1 MARALW
7 KGAISFGLVHI
18 PVELISASL
27 DHELELS
34 MLDRRDF
41 APVGYQRYNKQTG
54 KEVAWDD
61 IVKGYE
67 YKTDEYVVL
76 SDADLKQAN
85 VKATQTIDILT
96 FVDASEVPLT
106 FYEHPYYLLPAKGG
120 EKVYALL
127 RETLRKAGK
136 VGVATMVMR
145 TKQHL
150 CALVC
155 IGDAIVLNTLR
166 YADEIRATDD
176 LDLPG
181 STLKAAGISD
191 KELKMALS
199 LVEGMSE
206 AWQPQQYHD
215 SYRED
220 VLALVKK
227 KIKTKQTRT
236 ITAPEADSEEQAPAS
251 NVVDLVALLQQS
263 LGKKGQGCAQTC
275 RAQDSNTPAQGRLI
289 NQPAVSSAIK
299 AWWTPTAAIT
309 PSPMANVILAMARAA
324 SPAAYTP
331 GTDVIFIV
339 SVCNTGPI
347 IPSSTTQPSRAASG
361 LACSIGAAR
370 NSARRGSKRPS
381 CRRTPSMAGA
391 APSMAV
397 TATGS
402 METLRRASN
411 CRASSSSDGMPAVN
425 RVTSPQSAIRLAW
438 CTEAGKRPST
448 PMAWP
453 PAPPPIS

>member
-27 DHELELS
+27 DHELDLS

-41 APVGYQRYNKQTG
+41 APIGYKRYNKRTG
-54 KEVAWDD
+54 KEVEWDD
-61 IVKGYE
+61 IIKGYE
-67 YKTDEYVVL
+67 YKTDAYVVL
-76 SDADLKQAN
+76 SDEDLRQAN

-127 RETLRKAGK
+127 RETLRKANK
-136 VGVATMVMR
+136 VGIASVVMR

-155 IGDAIVLNTLR
+155 VGDAIVLNTLR
-166 YADEIRATDD
+166 YADELRPTDD

-206 AWQPQQYHD
+206 TWQPEQYHD

-227 KIKTKQTRT
+227 KIKARQTKT
-236 ITAPEADSEEQAPAS
+236 ITPPAPAPEEEHGS
-251 NVVDLVALLQQS
+251 NVIDLVALLQQS
-263 LGKKGQGCAQTC
+263 LG
-275 RAQDSNTPAQGRLI
+275 R
-289 NQPAVSSAIK
+289 K
-299 AWWTPTAAIT
+299 A
-309 PSPMANVILAMARAA
+309 
-324 SPAAYTP
+324 
-331 GTDVIFIV
+331 
-339 SVCNTGPI
+339 
-347 IPSSTTQPSRAASG
+347 
-361 LACSIGAAR
+361 
-370 NSARRGSKRPS
+370 
-381 CRRTPSMAGA
+381 
-391 APSMAV
+391 
-397 TATGS
+397 
-402 METLRRASN
+402 
-411 CRASSSSDGMPAVN
+411 
-425 RVTSPQSAIRLAW
+425 
-438 CTEAGKRPST
+438 
-448 PMAWP
+448 
-453 PAPPPIS
+453 PAPPPRKRAASAAARKAPPAKRKAA

>member
-27 DHELELS
+27 DHELELT
-34 MLDRRDF
+34 MLDKRDF
-41 APVGYQRYNKQTG
+41 APFGYKRYNKQTG
-54 KEVAWDD
+54 KEVAWDN
-61 IVKGYE
+61 IIKGYE

-76 SDADLKQAN
+76 SDEDLKRAN

-136 VGVATMVMR
+136 VGVA
-145 TKQHL
+145 
-150 CALVC
+150 
-155 IGDAIVLNTLR
+155 IVLNTLR
-166 YADEIRATDD
+166 YPDEIRATDE

-227 KIKTKQTRT
+227 KIKAKQTKT
-236 ITAPEADSEEQAPAS
+236 ITAPAADSEEPAPAS

-263 LGKKGQGCAQTC
+263 LGKKA
-275 RAQDSNTPAQGRLI
+275 PA
-289 NQPAVSSAIK
+289 SK
-299 AWWTPTAAIT
+299 AKAASKPVARKAAAKTAA
-309 PSPMANVILAMARAA
+309 PRRKAA
-324 SPAAYTP
+324 
-331 GTDVIFIV
+331 
-339 SVCNTGPI
+339 
-347 IPSSTTQPSRAASG
+347 
-361 LACSIGAAR
+361 
-370 NSARRGSKRPS
+370 
-381 CRRTPSMAGA
+381 
-391 APSMAV
+391 
-397 TATGS
+397 
-402 METLRRASN
+402 
-411 CRASSSSDGMPAVN
+411 
-425 RVTSPQSAIRLAW
+425 
-438 CTEAGKRPST
+438 
-448 PMAWP
+448 
-453 PAPPPIS
+453 